1 MSKEASEAATNP
13 AITIV
18 ITRRVAR
25 MIFLVDIINL
35 LISRRN
41 NTFYIIGIYIIY
53 LLVVYP
59 KAVCMQAQKAAKSN
73 QEIDLRII

>member
-1 MSKEASEAATNP
+1 
-13 AITIV
+13 
-18 ITRRVAR
+18 